1 MSSDPSPQ
9 EHQVEQP
16 QFHIPTQPRTW
27 KGGVEQYLAEN
38 GIVYDKVEPLQSGTS
53 CYLWHIDG
61 LDGSHGQPAV
71 LKVADSTPKFDDR
84 PLAADR
90 LQSEV
95 KALSRSQAV
104 DKACSTESSVRV
116 PRVLR
121 TTKNGFIMTW
131 AGDRDLRTAYKTD
144 ETDTLDA
151 KAIGTRLGRWLASL
165 HLAGVEAGPDGWP
178 EENSE
183 LRQFYVAGGVEE
195 SVVRGVF
202 GTDEDQI
209 QRVLAV
215 LRTPDRVRTL
225 TPWDFRP
232 MNTLLHGEL
241 LTIVD
246 WELCHYG
253 EPSSD
258 IRMWAAEAMIMEAKF
273 GERGL
278 LSSFLS
284 AYARAIAGLNL
295 VDETFVRK
303 VAAAVGVLTLF
314 LMSVGPQV
322 WDCSGEEDINR
333 WKGTAVEFI
342 RAGADGDLNWIKQ
355 SCLGPLLELTK

>member
-1 MSSDPSPQ
+1 M
-9 EHQVEQP
+9 EQP
-16 QFHIPTQPRTW
+16 QFHNPTQPRTW

-53 CYLWHIDG
+53 CYLWRIDG
-61 LDGSHGQPAV
+61 LDGSDGQPAV

-95 KALSRSQAV
+95 KALSESQAV
-104 DKACSTESSVRV
+104 NKACSAESSVRV

-121 TTKNGFIMTW
+121 TTKDGFIMTW

-144 ETDTLDA
+144 ETDTLDP

-165 HLAGVEAGPDGWP
+165 HLAGVEAGPDGWS

-209 QRVLAV
+209 QRVLAI

-232 MNTLLHGEL
+232 MNTLLHGDF

-342 RAGADGDLNWIKQ
+342 RAGAKGDLNWIRQ